1 MSSIEAAWQSVVQ
14 LISQKDRYQCT
25 YVNISVDGMTTTW
38 GGFTHSPKHFDA
50 DEFKVKVA
58 EATQA
63 LTH

>member
-1 MSSIEAAWQSVVQ
+1 